1 MNSYYDITNPDISF
15 DWLHEV
21 LHMKQGGLIDEY
33 CLECHNDFDR
43 FYEKFLPEINEI
55 DIESL
60 EIVAFQVTS
69 NDNGCADIKKHG
81 LRNLQWVLSNE
92 TSLSRFLKQR
102 GISFDIGK
110 KLMHILGKEYDV
122 DYEKYKDLDCITR
135 RNGCLHKIGH
145 KLFYDFQI
153 NAFLFCKDIYDYATV
168 HEAPEFLLTLS
179 SLNDQTRE
187 IDTAWKKMS
196 TPYVIKFKA
205 NLKDFAYFTF
215 YDREEE
221 YYTDQQNHW
230 YKLRRKLVS
239 RAVESAFS
247 ESASEIFAYM
257 KPTTFISP
265 DNILAYIPAEEW
277 RKDVLKYFREE

>member
-1 MNSYYDITNPDISF
+1 
-15 DWLHEV
+15 
-21 LHMKQGGLIDEY
+21 
-33 CLECHNDFDR
+33 
-43 FYEKFLPEINEI
+43 
-55 DIESL
+55 
-60 EIVAFQVTS
+60 
-69 NDNGCADIKKHG
+69 
-81 LRNLQWVLSNE
+81 
-92 TSLSRFLKQR
+92 
-102 GISFDIGK
+102 
-110 KLMHILGKEYDV
+110 
-122 DYEKYKDLDCITR
+122 
-135 RNGCLHKIGH
+135 
-145 KLFYDFQI
+145 
-153 NAFLFCKDIYDYATV
+153 
-168 HEAPEFLLTLS
+168 
-179 SLNDQTRE
+179 
-187 IDTAWKKMS
+187 MS

-257 KPTTFISP
+257 KQTTFISP